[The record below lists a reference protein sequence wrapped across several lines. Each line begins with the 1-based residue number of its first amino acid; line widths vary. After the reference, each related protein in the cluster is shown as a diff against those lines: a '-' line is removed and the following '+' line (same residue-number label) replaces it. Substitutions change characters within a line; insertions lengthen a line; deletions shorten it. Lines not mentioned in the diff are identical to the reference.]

1 MRTWWDQLTTFTAWC
16 ISKPFRTSK
25 IVSMHLFM
33 FSEHCLVCVGVHPS
47 RPINLGT
54 RQPSNGSI
62 ANSPKFFQ
70 GWTLVGQPDV
80 KICFPPKPNKNLS
93 IQSSESSA
101 EVKFMLMFICCQN
114 VNLRRKKSPWW
125 LYHLLVGPHVE
136 TLVYNAFVRCKKCHG
151 QWGCVV

>member
-70 GWTLVGQPDV
+70 GWTLVGQRDV
-80 KICFPPKPNKNLS
+80 NFYPSIIGKFSWGEVYVDVHLLS
-93 IQSSESSA
+93 KQTRE
-101 EVKFMLMFICCQN
+101 EKQ
-114 VNLRRKKSPWW
+114 SPWW